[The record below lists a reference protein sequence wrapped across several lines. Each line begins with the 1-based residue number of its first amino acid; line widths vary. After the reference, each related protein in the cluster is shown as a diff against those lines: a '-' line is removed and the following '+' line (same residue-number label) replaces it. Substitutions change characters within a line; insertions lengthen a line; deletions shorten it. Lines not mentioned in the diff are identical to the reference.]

1 MITTKKKKEI
11 YIIEKT
17 ENLLRILSRRFFP
30 FLKQALIYVFFF
42 FNVWCCNSDLSWV
55 HARNDL
61 CCLI

>member
-1 MITTKKKKEI
+1 MVTTKKKKEI

-42 FNVWCCNSDLSWV
+42 FNV
-55 HARNDL
+55 
-61 CCLI
+61 